1 MIKGAMSMQDLND
14 MMYFTEI
21 VEQGSFAAAG
31 RTLGIP
37 TSRLSRRIARLEG
50 QLGVRLLQRTTR
62 KLSLTTAG
70 ELYLRHC
77 TAMRE
82 EAEAAAAAV
91 ASMQSEPRG
100 AIRVSCPVT
109 LAQTMVGELMPDFL
123 AAYPHV
129 HVYLQVTNRVVDVV
143 DEGMDIALRVRPS
156 LAESGSLVVKR
167 LGLSQIV
174 LLASPELLARQ
185 GRPEQP
191 SDLSLLDSVAMSA
204 NEGRA
209 VWDLDGPNG
218 AQYRVTHRPRYI
230 ADDLQTLKFAV
241 LSGTGVGLLPDYQ
254 CHEEIASG
262 RLVLVLPGWSPK
274 PGIVHAVFSSR
285 RGMLPAVRGFLDF
298 LEQHLIEQV

>member
-1 MIKGAMSMQDLND
+1 MQDLND

-21 VEQGSFAAAG
+21 VGQGSFAAAG
-31 RTLGIP
+31 RSLGIP

-62 KLSLTTAG
+62 TLSLTTAG

-77 TAMRE
+77 VAMRE

-100 AIRVSCPVT
+100 VIRVSCPVT
-109 LAQTMVGELMPDFL
+109 LAQTVVGEFLPDFL

-129 HVYLQVTNRVVDVV
+129 HVHMQVTNRVVDVV
-143 DEGMDIALRVRPS
+143 DEGVDIALRVRPS

-167 LGLSQIV
+167 LGSSQTV
-174 LLASPELLARQ
+174 LLASPALLARQ
-185 GRPEQP
+185 GWPEQP
-191 SDLSLLDSVAMSA
+191 SDLGLLDSVAMSA

-209 VWDLDGPNG
+209 VWDLAGPNG

-254 CHEEIASG
+254 CREEIANG
-262 RLVLVLPGWSPK
+262 RVVLVLPGWAPK
-274 PGIVHAVFSSR
+274 LAIVHAVFSSR
-285 RGMLPAVRGFLDF
+285 RGMIPAVRSFLDF
-298 LEQHLIEQV
+298 LDEHLIDQV

>member
-1 MIKGAMSMQDLND
+1 MQDLND

-62 KLSLTTAG
+62 TVSLTTAG

-77 TAMRE
+77 RAMRE
-82 EAEAAAAAV
+82 EAEAAAAAI

-100 AIRVSCPVT
+100 VIRVSCPVT
-109 LAQTMVGELMPDFL
+109 LAQTVVGELLPDFL

-129 HVYLQVTNRVVDVV
+129 HVHMLVTNRVVDVV
-143 DEGMDIALRVRPS
+143 DEGIDIALRVRPS
-156 LAESGSLVVKR
+156 LAESGSMVVKP
-167 LGLSQIV
+167 LGLSQTV
-174 LLASPELLARQ
+174 LLASPAQLARQ
-185 GRPEQP
+185 GWPVQP

-209 VWDLDGPNG
+209 VWDLAGPNG
-218 AQYRVTHRPRYI
+218 AQYRVTHRPRYV
-230 ADDLQTLKFAV
+230 ADDLQTLKLAMM
-241 LSGTGVGLLPDYQ
+241 SGAGVGLLPDYQ
-254 CHEEIASG
+254 CREEIASG
-262 RLVLVLPGWSPK
+262 CLVLVLPEWAPK

-285 RGMLPAVRGFLDF
+285 RGMIPAVRSFLDF
-298 LEQHLIEQV
+298 LEQNLAERV

>member
-1 MIKGAMSMQDLND
+1 MQDLND

-100 AIRVSCPVT
+100 VIRVSCPVT
-109 LAQTMVGELMPDFL
+109 LAQTMVGERMPDFL

-129 HVYLQVTNRVVDVV
+129 HVHLQVTNRVVDVV
-143 DEGMDIALRVRPS
+143 DEGIDIALRVRPS

-167 LGLSQIV
+167 LGLSQTV
-174 LLASPELLARQ
+174 LLASPEQLARQ
-185 GRPEQP
+185 GKPEQP

-209 VWDLDGPNG
+209 VWDLAGPNG
-218 AQYRVTHRPRYI
+218 AQYRVTHRPRYV

-241 LSGTGVGLLPDYQ
+241 LSGAGVGLLPDYQ

-262 RLVLVLPGWSPK
+262 RLVLVLPGWAPK

-285 RGMLPAVRGFLDF
+285 RGMIPAVRGFLDF
-298 LEQHLIEQV
+298 LEEHFIEQV